1 MSNVHKL
8 KHNHPFSGVYSLLLT
23 PFLQDGSIDWN
34 CYDKY
39 VDWQLSMQPN
49 GLFAVCGSSEMGMLT
64 LDERLSLAEIAVK
77 RAGKMPVVATANV
90 SPDTGSHAEELLR
103 MENAGVSGVV
113 FIPPKGMGENQE
125 RLGAYFADLA
135 DRSSVPVVLY
145 ECPSNK
151 PHLIDP
157 HVYSSLVVNHGVVG
171 IKDTT
176 CTIEGIE
183 AKIKGAPDSIV
194 YQANTQHMLDAIHL
208 GAGGIMAITA
218 TAAADVVIQLWREA
232 SCQSDEAVKTHEK
245 LVALDSAL
253 GLGYTA
259 TAKYLAALRGIPMS
273 NVTRT
278 NKSLSEEA
286 AAAIRAWHSSTMNL

>member
-1 MSNVHKL
+1 MSNVHEL
-8 KHNHPFSGVYSLLLT
+8 KHNNPFSGVYSLLLT

-77 RAGKMPVVATANV
+77 RAGNTPVVATANV
-90 SPDTGSHAEELLR
+90 SPDTGNHAEELRR
-103 MENAGVSGVV
+103 MEETGVSGVV

-135 DRSSVPVVLY
+135 SRSSVPVILY
-145 ECPSNK
+145 ECPLNK

-157 HVYSSLVVNHGVVG
+157 HVYSSLVVNHGIVG

-183 AKIKGAPDSIV
+183 AKIKGAPNSIV

-208 GAGGIMAITA
+208 GARGIMAITA

-232 SCQSDEAVKTHEK
+232 TTHSDVAVKTHKK
-245 LVALDSAL
+245 LVALNDAL

-273 NVTRT
+273 HVTRS

-286 AAAIRAWHSSTMNL
+286 AAAIRAWHISTI

>member
-1 MSNVHKL
+1 M
-8 KHNHPFSGVYSLLLT
+8 KHNHPFSGVFSLLLT

-49 GLFAVCGSSEMGMLT
+49 GLFAVCGSSEMGLLT

-77 RAGKMPVVATANV
+77 RAGNMPVVATVNV

-103 MENAGVSGVV
+103 MEDTGVSGVV

-145 ECPSNK
+145 ECPLNK

-157 HVYSSLVVNHGVVG
+157 HVYSSLVVNHGIVG

-232 SCQSDEAVKTHEK
+232 LSQSDEAVKTHEK

-253 GLGYTA
+253 GLCYTA

-273 NVTRT
+273 NVTRS

-286 AAAIRAWHSSTMNL
+286 AAAIREWHSSTRDL